1 MIKRLQDYRWS
12 YIQKFKKVLSDDNVI
27 SSPINAIR
35 TMKIIELT
43 HVCEIISYL
52 KNDDDFISLKEEV
65 KKYLQDNKKLILN
78 SSIICPGVD
87 TNILNS
93 MTLELLNDELTEEE
107 KTKLSSNRNRLV
119 TNQRVLKKIK
129 NKINFRD

>member
-1 MIKRLQDYRWS
+1 MRKRLQDYRWS
-12 YIQKFKKVLSDDNVI
+12 YIQKLKELLSDDDVI

-52 KNDDDFISLKEEV
+52 KNDEDFISLKEEL
-65 KKYLQDNKKLILN
+65 KKYLHDNKKLILN

-87 TNILNS
+87 TTILNS

-107 KTKLSSNRNRLV
+107 KTKLSSNRNHLV
-119 TNQRVLKKIK
+119 NNQRVLKKMK